1 MYQHTSYWNKAIIKF
16 IIIQEN
22 KSRNN
27 MNSKMLFQ
35 NSQTFFISGLLSILI
50 GLILINLDFNF
61 LDYSL
66 VGIGIVLLVLGL
78 SETIKPF

>member
-1 MYQHTSYWNKAIIKF
+1 
-16 IIIQEN
+16 
-22 KSRNN
+22 

-35 NSQTFFISGLLSILI
+35 NSRTFFILGLLSILI

-66 VGIGIVLLVLGL
+66 IGIGIVLLILGL